1 MTRGRNVTFPPLYVI
16 AYIITVT
23 TSYNSSIETSLKV
36 YSETTTMLNTCQYV
50 NAWNDHTYMS

>member
-1 MTRGRNVTFPPLYVI
+1 MTRGRNVKPPPLYVI

-36 YSETTTMLNTCQYV
+36 YSKTTTMLNTCQYE